1 MTTAVETPSG
11 KNAGTENFPVGS
23 WLLPARLRPHVAV
36 FYAFARAIDDVADS
50 ADLPADEKVRRL
62 EDFAT
67 ALTGQHQDA
76 GYEKAVRLRASLL
89 ETNVTTQHGL
99 DLIAAFKQDAVKLR
113 YQDWDDLMGYCFLSA
128 SPVGRYLL
136 DLHGESRAG
145 YPASDAL
152 CNALQVLNHLQ
163 DCQDDYRQL
172 NRVYLPQDWL
182 QAAKT
187 TVEELDAPR
196 SSAGMRAVIDRC
208 LDSTDRLIV
217 VARTLPAQLT
227 SRHLAMELAVIVR
240 IAEKLSALLRRRD
253 PLAMRVK
260 LSKPAFLGCGFHGI
274 FHGLLT
280 KRPATAST
288 AVAAPSGTRR
298 P

>member
-1 MTTAVETPSG
+1 LTTAVETPSG

-50 ADLPADEKVRRL
+50 SDLPAEEKVRRL
-62 EDFAT
+62 EGFAA

-76 GYEKAVRLRASLL
+76 GYEKAVRLRDSLL
-89 ETNVTTQHGL
+89 ETNVTPQHGL

-113 YQDWDDLMGYCFLSA
+113 YKDWDDLMGYCILSA

-136 DLHGESRAG
+136 DLHGESRTG

-182 QAAKT
+182 QAAKA
-187 TVEELDAPR
+187 TVEELNAPR
-196 SSAGMRAVIDRC
+196 SSAGMREVIGRC
-208 LDSTDRLIV
+208 LESTDRLIV
-217 VARTLPAQLT
+217 LARTLPAQLA
-227 SRHLAMELAVIVR
+227 SRHLAMESAVIVR
-240 IAEKLSALLRRRD
+240 IAEKLAALLRRRD

-260 LSKPAFLGCGFHGI
+260 LSKPAFLGCGLYGVFQGMLI
-274 FHGLLT
+274 R
-280 KRPATAST
+280 RPAAAST
-288 AVAAPSGTRR
+288 AVAARR

>member
-1 MTTAVETPSG
+1 MTTAVEIPSG
-11 KNAGTENFPVGS
+11 KHTGTENFPVGS

-36 FYAFARAIDDVADS
+36 YYAFARAIDDVADS
-50 ADLPADEKVRRL
+50 AELPAEEKIRRL
-62 EDFAT
+62 DGFAA
-67 ALTGQHQDA
+67 ALTGEHQDP
-76 GYEKAVRLRASLL
+76 GYEKAVRLRASML

-99 DLIAAFKQDAVKLR
+99 DLVAAFKQDAVKLR
-113 YQDWDDLMGYCFLSA
+113 YKDWDDLMGYCILSA

-172 NRVYLPQDWL
+172 DRVYLPLDWL
-182 QAAKT
+182 QAAKAN
-187 TVEELDAPR
+187 VEELNAPR

-208 LDSTDRLIV
+208 LESSDRLIV
-217 VARTLPAQLT
+217 LARTLPPQLT
-227 SRHLAMELAVIVR
+227 SRHIAMESAVIVR

-253 PLAMRVK
+253 PLAIRVK
-260 LSKPAFLGCGFHGI
+260 LSKPAFLGCGLHGI

-280 KRPATAST
+280 KRPAAAST
-288 AVAAPSGTRR
+288 TLAAPSGQRR

>member
-1 MTTAVETPSG
+1 LTTAVETPSG

-50 ADLPADEKVRRL
+50 SDLPAEEKVRRL
-62 EDFAT
+62 EGFAT

-76 GYEKAVRLRASLL
+76 GYEKAVRLRFSLL

-99 DLIAAFKQDAVKLR
+99 DLVAAFKQDAVKLR
-113 YQDWDDLMGYCFLSA
+113 YKDWDDLMGYCILSA

-136 DLHGESRAG
+136 DLHGESRAC
-145 YPASDAL
+145 YPVSDAL

-196 SSAGMRAVIDRC
+196 SSAGMRTVIDRC
-208 LDSTDRLIV
+208 LESTDRLIV
-217 VARTLPAQLT
+217 LARNLPLQLT
-227 SRHLAMELAVIVR
+227 SRHLAMESAVIVR

-260 LSKPAFLGCGFHGI
+260 LSKPAFLGCGLHGI

-280 KRPATAST
+280 KRPAAAATL
-288 AVAAPSGTRR
+288 AAPSGQRR

>member
-1 MTTAVETPSG
+1 LTTAVETSSG

-36 FYAFARAIDDVADS
+36 FYAFARAIDDLADS

-62 EDFAT
+62 EGFGT
-67 ALTGQHQDA
+67 ALSGQHQDP

-99 DLIAAFKQDAVKLR
+99 DLVAAFKQDAVKLR
-113 YQDWDDLMGYCFLSA
+113 YKDWDDLMGYCILSA

-182 QAAKT
+182 QAAKS
-187 TVEELDAPR
+187 TVEELNASR
-196 SSAGMRAVIDRC
+196 SSAGMREVIDRC
-208 LDSTDRLIV
+208 LENTDRLIV
-217 VARTLPAQLT
+217 LARGLPPQLT
-227 SRHLAMELAVIVR
+227 NRNLAMESAVIVR

-260 LSKPAFLGCGFHGI
+260 LSKPAYLGCGLHGI

-280 KRPATAST
+280 KRPAAAAN
-288 AVAAPSGTRR
+288 AVAAPSGPRR